1 MPEKDYIEIV
11 ALVQGTEKIQRID
24 GIISELMNRAKT
36 AGVNVDDFAEELK
49 ELASESENASDEMGN
64 FNEELE
70 TGAERSREAEN
81 SYNKLIVKM
90 KKIAG
95 IAAIGMG
102 IKKSINI
109 FSAFD
114 DVARKVQATTGA
126 DAESMEL
133 LRFQAKELGRTTSW
147 SASQASEAQFEFA
160 KAGFNNNEILSAT
173 GGILNIATAAQL
185 GLAEATAIT
194 AGVLRMFKMNA
205 SESNKVGDILAKT
218 ANSTSTD
225 VQGLGESLKY
235 AGKDAY
241 DFKMSLA
248 ETSAILGSL
257 GNEMLKDS
265 SAGTGLQAVFASF
278 KDKNKAKILIEA
290 GVQLSE
296 DGQYRNFLDI
306 VKDLKKQ
313 TANMSE
319 VETKS
324 LINQVFGEQGS
335 RVMNR
340 LLGQPEEELQKLIE
354 ELENSSGYA
363 KDVAAIYEDGI
374 GGAFRGLASATEGLG
389 ISIGEYL
396 APVVISL
403 INGATD
409 LIGIGTGVVEWLNS
423 GSYAADTL
431 SFALTSLIAGYGI
444 YKGILMT
451 TAIWEKIS
459 AGYMFVKNGI
469 MSTATFIMGLFNAE
483 KRAGIIAETGLQ
495 VALGIGA
502 IAHFLY
508 GQAVMVATGQI
519 GIMSAAVNIL
529 NAGLAL
535 LSLPVTVVVAA
546 IVGLGVGFYVL
557 YKKSEKFRKAIDP
570 LIKKIQDLWG
580 WVKKFTFVG
589 TVIDGVKSVVGKGKE
604 LLTAGTQGKTK
615 EELNNEI
622 EQAKQQVQAGSGNL
636 EEKEK
641 GPGKNTDYLLSG
653 SGKIKHNGYYLRG
666 TNNST
671 VSRINNS
678 NIYNSKKATTSGND
692 NIYTAQQPE
701 KTIEEKILDT
711 LMSIKSLL
719 SGRKKGSNSV
729 NTEEARQV
737 IINIGN
743 KEIQD
748 ENIAQLVDDLIIAI
762 ENLGG

>member
-24 GIISELMNRAKT
+24 GIISELMSRAKT

-109 FSAFD
+109 FSTFD

-147 SASQASEAQFEFA
+147 SASQAAEAQFEFA
-160 KAGFNNNEILSAT
+160 KAGFNNNEILAAT
-173 GGILNIATAAQL
+173 GGILDIATAAQL
-185 GLAEATAIT
+185 GLAEATEIT
-194 AGVLRMFKMNA
+194 AGTLRMFNLNA
-205 SESNKVGDILAKT
+205 SKSNLVGDMLAKT
-218 ANSTSTD
+218 ANSTTTD
-225 VQGLGESLKY
+225 VRDLAEALKY
-235 AGKDAY
+235 AGSDA
-241 DFKMSLA
+241 SLFGMNLQQ
-248 ETSAILGSL
+248 TLGVL
-257 GNEMLKDS
+257 GKLGDKMLKS
-265 SAGTGLQAVFASF
+265 GQAGTGLQAVFSSLQ
-278 KDKNKAKILIEA
+278 NKSKVKLLTKV
-290 GVQLSE
+290 GVQLTE
-296 DGQYRNFLDI
+296 DGSYKNLLDI
-306 VKDLKKQ
+306 IEDFKNK
-313 TANMSE
+313 TGNM
-319 VETKS
+319 VEAERGSFITE
-324 LINQVFGEQGS
+324 VFGDQGA

-340 LLGQPEEELQKLIE
+340 LLTTPKDELDKLIGDI
-354 ELENSSGYA
+354 ENSGGYA
-363 KDVAAIYEDGI
+363 QKVAEIFNDGL
-374 GGAFRGLASATEGLG
+374 GGAFRNLTSATEGLG

-589 TVIDGVKSVVGKGKE
+589 AVIDGVKSVVGKGKE

-678 NIYNSKKATTSGND
+678 NIYNSKNATTSGND
-692 NIYTAQQPE
+692 NIYTAQQSE

-748 ENIAQLVDDLIIAI
+748 ENIVQLVDDLIIAI